1 MQPGFQTLC
10 SMGRRAL
17 GALVV
22 GLVLGQPADAANQG
36 ATGPTSTG
44 AVDITLTTG
53 ISSRISGL
61 VDLALGNWT
70 GAGDLS
76 GDQDIC
82 IGRTGVGF
90 FGSGSYRI
98 RADGDGDTTDI
109 NAFTLTNGVDLI
121 YYDVFFNDQT
131 GLAGRQ
137 ALTGGQMLSGQGGS
151 GFSEIFNWLF
161 GCVVRNANVSVVVP
175 QANLQGAAGGAYTGT
190 LTLVLIPD

>member
-1 MQPGFQTLC
+1 MPPGFHTLC
-10 SMGRRAL
+10 STGRRAL
-17 GALVV
+17 AALAV
-22 GLVLGQPADAANQG
+22 GLVLGLPAGAANQG

-53 ISSRISGL
+53 ISSRITGL

-70 GAGDLS
+70 GSGDLA

-98 RADGDGDTTDI
+98 RADGDGDSTDI
-109 NAFTLTNGVDLI
+109 NAFTLTNGVDRI
-121 YYDVFFNDQT
+121 YYDVYFNDQT

-137 ALTGGQMLSGQGGS
+137 PLTGGQMLNGQNASGL
-151 GFSEIFNWLF
+151 SEIFNWLF
-161 GCVVRNANVSVVVP
+161 GCAIRNANLSVVVP
-175 QANLQGAAGGAYTGT
+175 EVRLQGAAGGAYTGT